1 MTDTPTGNRPYREQL
16 LAEHGED
23 AFGDTLVIEVAS
35 DDPLGDLRA
44 DVDRMEAGADV
55 PARISLQPE
64 TLRRLITP
72 RRLELIEAMM
82 DSPPESIKD
91 LAARV
96 DRSYPAVHEDVDLL
110 ADLGVVV
117 FQREG
122 RANRP
127 VIPYDRIEY
136 SGVISR
142 NEAPA

>member
-1 MTDTPTGNRPYREQL
+1 MTDNTPGNRPFREQL
-16 LAEHGED
+16 LAEHGAD

-35 DDPLGDLRA
+35 DDPIGDLRA
-44 DVDRMEAGADV
+44 DVDRREAGGDV

-82 DSPPESIKD
+82 DDPPESIKD
-91 LAARV
+91 LAGRV
-96 DRSYPAVHEDVDLL
+96 DRSYPAVHEDVELL

-117 FQREG
+117 FRREG

-127 VIPYDRIEY
+127 VVPYDRIEY
-136 SGVISR
+136 SGVITR